1 MKKKFIFL
9 LLTLLIISCSNS
21 GSDQEI
27 SGVIVDD
34 NNSEPEWLI
43 PRNEVLDGG
52 PGKDGIPSIDEYH
65 QLTIQN
71 LLTFLHKTL

>member
-52 PGKDGIPSIDEYH
+52 PGKDH